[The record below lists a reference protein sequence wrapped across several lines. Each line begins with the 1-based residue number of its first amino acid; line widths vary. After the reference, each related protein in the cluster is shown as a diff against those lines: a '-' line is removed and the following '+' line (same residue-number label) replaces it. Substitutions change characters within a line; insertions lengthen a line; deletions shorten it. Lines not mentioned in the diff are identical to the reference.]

1 MPPIRSE
8 KALRKLVM
16 ELATATTEDIAA
28 VLSMLD
34 ARSAAMVR
42 ALLAAYTDVGD
53 VFGLEAP
60 APRPATRTSGLSGW
74 LAARVLGQPL
84 DGEDYR
90 LTPRTAET
98 LRVLVA
104 ALPAD
109 GARA

>member
-8 KALRKLVM
+8 KAMRKLVM

-34 ARSAAMVR
+34 ARSAAMMR

-53 VFGLEAP
+53 VFELDAAP
-60 APRPATRTSGLSGW
+60 AVSHTSGLSDW
-74 LAARVLGQPL
+74 LAARVMGQSL

-90 LTPRTAET
+90 ITPATAEA
-98 LRVLVA
+98 LRVLA
-104 ALPAD
+104 ASQSSE